1 MVVKAILLFT
11 KCIISEHSQEKIL
24 HAKLCCTPFSL
35 KFVFSCI
42 IMHAKGCFL
51 KTLGDIKDRRVY
63 IVKRKPDFFSRNA
76 RNVETN

>member
-35 KFVFSCI
+35 KFVQFSCI

-51 KTLGDIKDRRVY
+51 KTFGDIKDRRVY
-63 IVKRKPDFFSRNA
+63 IVKRKLDYFRKT
-76 RNVETN
+76 RET